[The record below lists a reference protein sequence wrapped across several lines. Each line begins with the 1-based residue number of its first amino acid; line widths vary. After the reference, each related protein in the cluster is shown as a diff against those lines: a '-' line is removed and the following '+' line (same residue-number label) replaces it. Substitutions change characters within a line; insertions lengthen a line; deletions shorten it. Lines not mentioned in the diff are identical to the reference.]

1 MLDSAELL
9 PLFLL
14 INTVGLIYISTS
26 YSIFHKFVVQYSYPL
41 VLTDVPLE
49 LEAVGGGQAPE
60 VAHVVQEQVIKSPFK
75 LYMIKDR

>member
-1 MLDSAELL
+1 M
-9 PLFLL
+9 
-14 INTVGLIYISTS
+14 
-26 YSIFHKFVVQYSYPL
+26 VQYSYPL